1 MRQSREDDVLLEKYF
16 HTHTPS
22 VSARKLFL
30 YPQLCAY
37 AICAPTHYRSRSSY
51 PQYLLMLLQR
61 GSMFLTVPNHNYVLT
76 PGQAILVD
84 MRRPHIYGT
93 YGSTK
98 PEVYWMHFNGC
109 CMSQLYEY
117 ITSSSENHIFSVDS
131 AFALQF
137 ENLIKNLAAEN
148 VMPEMEISAE
158 IYSLLSRLTIPAQQK
173 RSALDAAIFYI
184 QNNYGDAVTL
194 EYLSSLVHMSV
205 PYFCACFRQQLGISP
220 YSYVIDTRLTAACHI
235 LLSTQISIDEIA
247 EEVGFKSTS
256 SFIKTFS
263 RKYKRTPGQFRR
275 ESQLSLA
282 ELH

>member
-22 VSARKLFL
+22 ANARNLFL

-37 AICAPTHYRSRSSY
+37 AVCDRTHFRSRSSY
-51 PQYLLMLLQR
+51 PQYLLMLLER
-61 GSMFLTVPNHNYVLT
+61 GSMFLTVPNHSYILT
-76 PGQAILVD
+76 PGQAILID
-84 MRRPHIYGT
+84 MRHPHIYGT
-93 YGSTK
+93 YGGTQ
-98 PEVYWMHFNGC
+98 PELYWMHFNGTA
-109 CMSQLYEY
+109 MPELYEY
-117 ITSSSENHIFSVDS
+117 IIFSAKKHVFSVDS
-131 AFALQF
+131 AFTLQF
-137 ENLIKNLAAEN
+137 ESLIKNLSSKTT
-148 VMPEMEISAE
+148 MPEMEISAE
-158 IYSLLSRLTIPAQQK
+158 IYSLLSKLTIPAQQK
-173 RSALDAAIFYI
+173 RSTLDPVIYYI
-184 QNNYGDAVTL
+184 QNNYGDTVTL

-235 LLSTQISIDEIA
+235 LLSTQASIDEIA
-247 EEVGFKSTS
+247 AEVGFKSTS

-263 RKYKRTPGQFRR
+263 RKYQKTPGQFRR